1 MYQDFRE
8 FVLGVGVVDVGEPTI
23 ILGLLVD
30 QVQAVTETSST
41 VSLLILG
48 IIGTFSALK
57 HSQKSRY

>member
-8 FVLGVGVVDVGEPTI
+8 LV
-23 ILGLLVD
+23 LGLLVD

>member
-8 FVLGVGVVDVGEPTI
+8 LVLSVGLVDVGEPTI
-23 ILGLLVD
+23 ISGLLVD
-30 QVQAVTETSST
+30 QVQAVPETSST

-48 IIGTFSALK
+48 VIGAFSALK